1 MKSQS
6 PKGICG
12 TAALGCP
19 GQFCTAEGGCAT
31 SYSCASTM
39 SLRALA
45 AVALLSVAMATPA
58 AHASWLGPVAVAT
71 SPDGKRAFVALADA
85 CQVAVVDTA
94 RGSVV
99 ARVATSAKPTG
110 LVLDPHSGRLY
121 VTCGHPTGVVDAID
135 TNIMQKVMTIP
146 VGHTATG
153 AILTPDGSRLFVCNR
168 FNNDVSVLSL
178 PDGKELARVKAVREP
193 VGGAVTPD
201 GKTVF
206 VINLLPDE
214 AADNDTS
221 AAVVTAI
228 DAAHLTTVGVRL
240 PNGSS
245 SARGICVSPD
255 GKQAYVAHVLSRNAL
270 PATQLE
276 ARLDEYQRGVDPRR
290 ARRSSLARFFS
301 TTSISARRTPGGSR
315 ARRTARCSASH
326 TPARMR
332 SRFSISR
339 AYWQSS
345 RSVRK
350 ACGRPPKCAPLR
362 RRNPPA
368 EWPPNGSLRLFRR
381 RWTRPTTS
389 VFWPVCGTEF
399 RCPARGLAGWRSPPA
414 SFMCRCTSPTR

>member
-1 MKSQS
+1 M
-6 PKGICG
+6 
-12 TAALGCP
+12 
-19 GQFCTAEGGCAT
+19 
-31 SYSCASTM
+31 
-39 SLRALA
+39 
-45 AVALLSVAMATPA
+45 
-58 AHASWLGPVAVAT
+58 AT

-94 RGSVV
+94 RGAVV

-276 ARLDEYQRGVDPRR
+276 RGWMNTNAVSILDR

-315 ARRTARCSASH
+315 ARRTVRLLCVAHSGTHEVSVLDLKGVLAKFAQRQESLRTPTQMRPPAPPQPTGGVATKWEPSVISPPLDPTNDLSFLAGLRHRVSLPGKGPRGLAIAAGKLYVPMYFSDTLIVVDLRNPTSPASVATIALGPALCMTEARHGEMVFHDATLCFQHWHSCATCH
-326 TPARMR
+326 PDARRMR
-332 SRFSISR
+332 SI
-339 AYWQSS
+339 
-345 RSVRK
+345 
-350 ACGRPPKCAPLR
+350 
-362 RRNPPA
+362 
-368 EWPPNGSLRLFRR
+368 
-381 RWTRPTTS
+381 
-389 VFWPVCGTEF
+389 GT
-399 RCPARGLAGWRSPPA
+399 
-414 SFMCRCTSPTR
+414 